1 MIEQG
6 GLAKAQSAALNAS
19 MRMITLRAS
28 AIAIVA
34 GRYSRD
40 PLANPGK
47 IL

>member
-19 MRMITLRAS
+19 TDDYAPRERNCDRRGGAH
-28 AIAIVA
+28 
-34 GRYSRD
+34 SRD

>member
-19 MRMITLRAS
+19 TDDYAPRERNCARRGARIRATRWLIR
-28 AIAIVA
+28 A
-34 GRYSRD
+34 
-40 PLANPGK
+40 K